1 MAASPNSEVAQRSV
15 ATNLQ
20 RIAFVDAGG
29 NPSTREEARLA
40 VIREFDDHGNVI
52 SLMTQRL

>member
-1 MAASPNSEVAQRSV
+1 VATSPNAEVAQQP
-15 ATNLQ
+15 AAADTQ
-20 RIAFVDAGG
+20 RISFLDAGG
-29 NPSTREEARLA
+29 NPSPRESARLA

>member
-1 MAASPNSEVAQRSV
+1 VATSPNAEVTQPA
-15 ATNLQ
+15 AADTQ
-20 RIAFVDAGG
+20 RISFLDAGG
-29 NPSTREEARLA
+29 NPSSREEARLA